1 MVKISEI
8 AGTSTF
14 TWSLD
19 NLPLLASG
27 TVAGAVDI
35 NFSSSAKLE
44 IWDIFLAGKNHEPIF
59 SAPVDNRFYAL
70 AWSKPF
76 EDRPQGLIA
85 GAFENGTIEFWDADI
100 LIKSKDLGKASVHKS
115 DKLDGAIKSLQFN
128 PIQNHVLVTGGSKGQ
143 ILIWDT
149 KTFSEPFAPGQA
161 MTPMDE
167 ITCVSWNNSVSHILA
182 STGNGGYTSIWDLKA
197 KKELL
202 HLSYTGP
209 TGRANF
215 SYVTWHPTQ
224 STKLVTA
231 SDNDTCPLILTWDLR
246 NSNAPEKILEGH
258 KKGVL
263 SLDWCKQDS
272 NLLLSSGKDNA
283 TFLWNPIE
291 GIKLGEYAT
300 TANWAFKTSFAPS
313 APDIFATAS
322 FDGKIVIQ
330 SLQDTSPPAAVKAT
344 SGDDNEFWSELST
357 ADTQQPV
364 FDVQQAPIWLKNPV
378 SVSFGFGSKLVIV
391 ASDASGKSTVEIK
404 KFVAKGQDKTEKLF
418 KDLKNDD
425 FTTIIEDKLAGETV
439 NENNKS
445 DWEVLKKLAES
456 GKDAF
461 FKEAAKKEENQIEEN
476 SDKDA
481 QDNKEVNGEDD
492 FFDKLGNGDSIK
504 KESVF
509 VPEGNFKIYNNN
521 ESEENK
527 KLINLILKNK
537 IEEAVSSCLEQKKLL
552 EALVLALDAPNEIK
566 EQVKSAYFKKNKE
579 NNLSRVLY
587 NVSSK
592 NVTDLVAHANVDNWK
607 EIAVGISSFT
617 SDEAEY
623 NSKLSELGDRILQS
637 KGGKRNDA
645 VVCYLAGGALDKIAN
660 VWLKELPDYET
671 ELLSLETED
680 VSSPSDARL
689 QALTNF
695 VEKLAT
701 YRFITNSTG
710 EFSGPM
716 VEPLSK
722 PILEFVNLVAG
733 TGDFELADKFL
744 QLLPSEFAGTEKERI
759 LKAASREV
767 KSAVNIRS
775 TTTRTSTSTAT
786 ARLHTRVPPSVE
798 SRQNYSGAP
807 GSVTPTSGYTPVVPQ
822 QQIPQPSQPQQFGY
836 QPPVAGYGAPSYA
849 VPKSNPYARSNPY
862 APSNNGYNIQS
873 PSLPQANLVGTAP
886 ISNASVIPPP
896 PPPKASHKQ
905 ETDGW
910 NDLPDT
916 FKPKG
921 TAAKRA
927 AVHSASV
934 SPVPLSATSGQ
945 VQSVGSSTP
954 FGSVSKRT
962 ISTTNI
968 APPPKSS
975 AGNRVPSKTIVPTVS
990 SSPKPAVSSRYA
1002 PPPAAAAETAFGAT
1016 PGDVL
1021 QSPAAIGG
1029 SPVVHSSP
1037 RVPKNPYAPSGIEQP
1052 PQKVSYASPP
1062 GPQLTNNG
1070 PPTPSGIP
1078 PKNPY
1083 APPPSAAVPHA
1094 GIAPP
1099 PQKFGSVAPP
1109 PQPFGSTNAVP
1120 LQPAFSGLPPAPRQ
1134 ASTSTTGFPPPPPPA
1149 GVATKIE
1156 QPPAQ
1161 VPEVPVK
1168 PKHPQG
1174 DRSHIPA
1181 DSLPIF
1187 NSLTAVIEAIKPN
1200 IPEKYARHGT
1210 DMEQRLNILFD
1221 HLNNEEIS
1229 KPVLELLK
1237 QVSSSLEAKDFA
1249 TASAANV
1256 EIATSHSEEIGNWH
1270 TGLKRLITMAEAM
1283 Y

>member
-44 IWDIFLAGKNHEPIF
+44 IWDIFSSSNKLEPIF
-59 SAPVDNRFYAL
+59 TAPVDNRFYAL

-76 EDRPQGLIA
+76 DERPQGLIA
-85 GAFENGTIEFWDADI
+85 GAFENGTIEFWDADV
-100 LIKSKDLGKASVHKS
+100 LIRTKDLAQASVHKS
-115 DKLDGAIKSLQFN
+115 DKLNGAIKSLQFN

-202 HLSYTGP
+202 HLSYSGP
-209 TGRANF
+209 SGRANF
-215 SYVTWHPTQ
+215 SYVAWHPTQ
-224 STKLVTA
+224 STKLITA
-231 SDNDTCPLILTWDLR
+231 SDNDTCPLILSWDLR

-258 KKGVL
+258 EKGVL
-263 SLDWCKQDS
+263 SLDWCQQDP

-283 TFLWNPIE
+283 TYLWNPIE
-291 GIKLGEYAT
+291 GVKLGEYAT
-300 TANWAFKTSFAPS
+300 TANWAFKTKFAPA

-330 SLQDTSPPAAVKAT
+330 SLQDTSPPAATKAS

-364 FDVQQAPIWLKNPV
+364 FSIQQAPQWLKNPG

-391 ASDASGKSTVEIK
+391 APDASGKSVVKIE

-425 FTTIIEDKLAGETV
+425 FTTIIEEKLAGETV

-445 DWEVLKKLAES
+445 DWEVLKKLSES

-461 FKEAAKKEENQIEEN
+461 FKEVAKKEEKPKEE
-476 SDKDA
+476 DDDE
-481 QDNKEVNGEDD
+481 QENKKVNGEDD

-504 KESVF
+504 KESVY
-509 VPEGNFKIYNNN
+509 VPEGNFKIFNNN

-527 KLINLILKNK
+527 KLINLILSNK

-552 EALVLALDAPNEIK
+552 EALVLALDASDDIK

-587 NVSSK
+587 NASSK
-592 NVTDLVAHANVDNWK
+592 NVTDLVAHANVDNWR
-607 EIAVGISSFT
+607 EIAVGIASFT
-617 SDEAEY
+617 SDEGEY

-645 VVCYLAGGALDKIAN
+645 VICYLAGGALDKIAN

-671 ELLSLETED
+671 ELLNLKTED
-680 VSSPSDARL
+680 VTSPSDARL

-701 YRFITNSTG
+701 YRYITKSTG
-710 EFSGPM
+710 EITGPM
-716 VEPLSK
+716 VEHLSK

-733 TGDFELADKFL
+733 TGDFELASKFL

-759 LKAASREV
+759 LKAASKDV
-767 KSAVNIRS
+767 KPATNVRSATNKSSVS
-775 TTTRTSTSTAT
+775 GTAVRT
-786 ARLHTRVPPSVE
+786 HTRVPPITAEPRKSYSAAPVASV
-798 SRQNYSGAP
+798 
-807 GSVTPTSGYTPVVPQ
+807 PTSGYTPAIPQ
-822 QQIPQPSQPQQFGY
+822 QQQQPQPQQPFGY

-849 VPKSNPYARSNPY
+849 APKSNPYARSNPY
-862 APSNNGYNIQS
+862 APSNNGFSAQS
-873 PSLPQANLVGTAP
+873 PVPPQANLIGTVPVA
-886 ISNASVIPPP
+886 NASVIPPP

-916 FKPKG
+916 FKPKA
-921 TAAKRA
+921 TAPKRA
-927 AVHSASV
+927 AAAAAAAASQSASV
-934 SPVPLSATSGQ
+934 SPVPLSTAPSQ
-945 VQSVGSSTP
+945 LQSVGSTNSI
-954 FGSVSKRT
+954 GSAPKRA
-962 ISTTNI
+962 ISTSNV
-968 APPPKSS
+968 APPPKGSASS
-975 AGNRVPSKTIVPTVS
+975 RVPSKNIVRTVS
-990 SSPKPAVSSRYA
+990 PSPKPVVSSRYA
-1002 PPPAAAAETAFGAT
+1002 PPPTSGEA
-1016 PGDVL
+1016 L
-1021 QSPAAIGG
+1021 QSPATGSSSPAIN
-1029 SPVVHSSP
+1029 SSP
-1037 RVPKNPYAPSGIEQP
+1037 RVPKNPYAPSGNEQP
-1052 PQKVSYASPP
+1052 PPKVSYASPP
-1062 GPQLTNNG
+1062 GPQLTNSG
-1070 PPTPSGIP
+1070 PQTPSAVP

-1083 APPPSAAVPHA
+1083 APPPATAVPHA

-1109 PQPFGSTNAVP
+1109 PQPFGATNTVP
-1120 LQPAFSGLPPAPRQ
+1120 LQPAFSGVPPPQ
-1134 ASTSTTGFPPPPPPA
+1134 AGSGTAGFPPPPPPPA
-1149 GVATKIE
+1149 GVPAKIE
-1156 QPPAQ
+1156 QPPAKE
-1161 VPEVPVK
+1161 PEVPAK

-1181 DSLPIF
+1181 DALPIF
-1187 NSLTAVIEAIKPN
+1187 NSLTKVVEAIKPN

-1210 DMEQRLNILFD
+1210 DMEHRLNILFD

-1256 EIATSHSEEIGNWH
+1256 EIATSHSDEIGNWH